1 MANGVGIVAVVAGSV
16 PRLPGPRPADPPPS
30 ADRPA
35 AAPADLR
42 DTDRPRPR
50 PGSLA
55 AVRPRDGSG
64 GPAASRSVR
73 PAGVA
78 GPARPERSAA
88 APPVSPKDVV
98 RRTAEALGSAPLR
111 DGSRIRIALHP
122 AHLGELRIE
131 LSVSGTRVRAR
142 IRTETGAARDLILAH
157 LDDLRR
163 EFDRRGLRIGRF
175 DVEIDGVMRRDVDG
189 EAGPARP
196 KSHRRQVL
204 DLEA

>member
-1 MANGVGIVAVVAGSV
+1 MANGVGIAAVVAGSV
-16 PRLPGPRPADPPPS
+16 PRIAGPRPAGPPPS

-35 AAPADLR
+35 SGPVDVRAG
-42 DTDRPRPR
+42 DRPRSR
-50 PGSLA
+50 PGSPA
-55 AVRPRDGSG
+55 AVRPRDGSV

-88 APPVSPKDVV
+88 SPPTAPKDVV
-98 RRTAEALGSAPLR
+98 RRTAEALASSPPR
-111 DGSRIRIALHP
+111 DGSRIRMALHP

-131 LSVSGTRVRAR
+131 LSVSGSRVRAR

-163 EFDRRGLRIGRF
+163 ELDRRGLRIGRV
-175 DVEIDGVMRRDVDG
+175 DVEIDGAPPRDADG
-189 EAGPARP
+189 GAGPARP

-204 DLEA
+204 DVEA